1 MSYLCSFVHVT
12 IFVHK
17 LVVMSSMSGIVQ
29 LALMTSLAVWG
40 NIEIYT
46 DTVGFE
52 VTLELTQIEV
62 DDFYSFNDMLHETSV
77 TKLVVDWEREL
88 TTFSLKN
95 KKSFSFFF
103 FFLNSSEVKIEQRN
117 LVKYKKK
124 KNKIIKIK
132 RAK

>member
-103 FFLNSSEVKIEQRN
+103 FFLKF
-117 LVKYKKK
+117 L
-124 KNKIIKIK
+124 
-132 RAK
+132 